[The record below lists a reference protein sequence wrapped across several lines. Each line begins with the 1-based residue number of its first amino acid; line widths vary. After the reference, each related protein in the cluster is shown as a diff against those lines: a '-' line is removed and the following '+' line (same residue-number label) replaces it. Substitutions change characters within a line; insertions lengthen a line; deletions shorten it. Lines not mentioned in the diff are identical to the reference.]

1 MEALLDYCC
10 KLPLSEGALLAEEL
24 TIQQQ
29 TPLPSF
35 LEMMF
40 ISKTVESAWYSI
52 ISGLTAAANNP
63 IPRVSESSHTLL
75 RCLHQFT
82 DWLQNIVLQRYGLE
96 VFTVLIFL
104 MERKCLESKLLCF
117 EWS

>member
-52 ISGLTAAANNP
+52 ISGLTAAANYP
-63 IPRVSESSHTLL
+63 IPRV
-75 RCLHQFT
+75 
-82 DWLQNIVLQRYGLE
+82 
-96 VFTVLIFL
+96 
-104 MERKCLESKLLCF
+104 
-117 EWS
+117 